1 MSNFPENPACVLEH
15 GLSGFHQYIFDG
27 GARLCYASASLCEM
41 TGYTE
46 EEFLSGDGDFYAFST
61 QKGDDAVMN
70 DIAPSKIN
78 LDKSKFLLTL
88 GYLF

>member
-1 MSNFPENPACVLEH
+1 MQN
-15 GLSGFHQYIFDG
+15 
-27 GARLCYASASLCEM
+27 
-41 TGYTE
+41 
-46 EEFLSGDGDFYAFST
+46 GDFYAFST